1 MERDLISVI
10 IPIHNTEK
18 YLKDCLESIIKQT
31 YQNIEIILVDDGST
45 DNSGKICDEYSRK
58 LDKIIDSLNEKYGN
72 NSITRAGK
80 MNVEKIVKLKE

>member
-1 MERDLISVI
+1 MKKCIRSGDLIRLI
-10 IPIHNTEK
+10 GLRLDN
-18 YLKDCLESIIKQT
+18 
-31 YQNIEIILVDDGST
+31 LVD
-45 DNSGKICDEYSRK
+45 SGEHQLSLFENKGDEKQRK

>member
-1 MERDLISVI
+1 MKKCIRSGDLIRLI
-10 IPIHNTEK
+10 GLRLDN
-18 YLKDCLESIIKQT
+18 
-31 YQNIEIILVDDGST
+31 LVDSEEHQLSLFENKG
-45 DNSGKICDEYSRK
+45 DEKQRK